1 MVWKHGIRS
10 PLVKGSELLWLCT
23 MDWNIFW
30 RSIFFSQCTCNFTR
44 FLWSKNCMI
53 VQKSR
58 ETAVI
63 RLSVNFEYWKLNF
76 TLHLLWFFFNC
87 SKLRMQISYLTE
99 DFFGP
104 IGNLYLTFDQNA
116 KDIRLILQKMISTHC
131 HWPAKPIE

>member
-1 MVWKHGIRS
+1 MKTRNPVTIGQ
-10 PLVKGSELLWLCT
+10 GLWASMALH
-23 MDWNIFW
+23 NGLKYFLKKY
-30 RSIFFSQCTCNFTR
+30 FFSQCTCNFTR

-104 IGNLYLTFDQNA
+104 IGNLYLTFKQNA